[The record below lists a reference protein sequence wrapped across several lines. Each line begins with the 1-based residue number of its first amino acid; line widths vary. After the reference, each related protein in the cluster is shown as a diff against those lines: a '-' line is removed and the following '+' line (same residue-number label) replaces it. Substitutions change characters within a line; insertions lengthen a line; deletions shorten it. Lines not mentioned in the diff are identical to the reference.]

1 MTELGKSHYFMSIV
15 DTFREGET
23 AGTESSLKTSSKI
36 HKSD

>member
-1 MTELGKSHYFMSIV
+1 MTELGKNRKFMSGF
-15 DTFREGET
+15 DKFCEDET